1 MQTIARI
8 LVTKRKPVLALT
20 ALVTLTAVTML
31 FRMDFN
37 ADVTSF
43 MLEGNDRGREF
54 AALQEK
60 YDSGDP
66 IMVMFQ
72 RQEGWDNRAGLQT
85 LLEVR
90 TGLAAVEGVKSV
102 GMVVPEHHPL
112 TGSPLDAAAL
122 QSLPDAVLHQITD
135 GPVASF
141 LLSGDGKATMAAVLP
156 TGDPIKVAR
165 RVMKTEMPE
174 DVQVSFA
181 GNPVV
186 FASVIDMLGW
196 FLLAIPPSVIVL
208 LLLVFAAN
216 IGSRK
221 LAALSIVPAVLGSL
235 WTFGLIFGLGYRVDI
250 VTVIVPI
257 FVIVMG
263 SADGLHFVTHLQES
277 ARTTP
282 DPVARTAAA
291 LREVGVPMILTT
303 ISTAAGFLSLL
314 VTDVGPIRQLG
325 LFVAVG
331 ISFAGVASFFS
342 LPALL
347 AGIEI
352 PQPSEHAIGGRLTAA
367 LKKVARYPAIAGLVA
382 AMLMAFAVL
391 TLPGLAVNPDQLFFF
406 QDDHPVRTSFGKLT
420 DTFGGGT
427 PMFGELVVDPAR
439 PLEEQLPALREV
451 SAELAALDG
460 VQRVLSV
467 LDLVEGVPP
476 AMRARALSG
485 EQSGALGRM
494 VSEDGLRFVLFP
506 GSFTTEQLQAWVD
519 WAEDKE
525 EVRVLT
531 GMPLLFD
538 EMSRL
543 VLWAQLKSLAAAF
556 ALVFLLLLI
565 AYRRLELTFTAMIPL
580 GLTCAVLLGFIA
592 VSGIQLHLLTAIISA
607 IVIGV
612 GIDYAIHLVAAIE
625 HARAKGPGYV
635 LRGIDKAG
643 RPILAN
649 ALGIAVGMSALL
661 LSPLKP
667 HNQIAVI
674 MWVSMI
680 TAAVTALLVIP
691 AMIAM
696 EDRASIASANS
707 APPPGGV
714 PEVERGADA
723 EGKAQDKA
731 NQGED
736 PA

>member
-20 ALVTLTAVTML
+20 ALITLTAVTML

-43 MLEGNDRGREF
+43 LLEGNERGREL

-60 YDSGDP
+60 YEAGDP
-66 IMVMFQ
+66 IMVLLE
-72 RQEGWDNRAGLQT
+72 QEDGWTTRAGLEQ

-90 TGLAAVEGVKSV
+90 NRLAAVEGVQAV
-102 GMVVPEHHPL
+102 GTLLPELHPL
-112 TGSPLDAAAL
+112 TGTTLDAAAL
-122 QSLPDAVLHQITD
+122 QALPDMALGQLTG
-135 GPVASF
+135 GPSASL
-141 LLSGDGKATMAAVLP
+141 LLSSDGKSTVAAVLP
-156 TGDPIKVAR
+156 TGDPVKLAR
-165 RVMKTEMPE
+165 QVMQVELPAA
-174 DVQVSFA
+174 VQASFA

-186 FASVIDMLGW
+186 FASVIDMLSL

-235 WTFGLIFGLGYRVDI
+235 WTFGLIFGLGFEVDI

-277 ARTTP
+277 ARVTP
-282 DPVARTAAA
+282 DPVERTAAA

-314 VTDVGPIRQLG
+314 LTDVGPIRQLG
-325 LFVAVG
+325 VFVAVG
-331 ISFAGVASFFS
+331 ITFAGIVSFFS

-347 AGIEI
+347 SGIEI
-352 PQPSEHAIGGRLTAA
+352 PASSEHALGGRLTGV
-367 LKKVARYPAIAGLVA
+367 LKKVAKRPAIAACVAGL
-382 AMLMAFAVL
+382 LIAFSAL
-391 TLPGLAVNPDQLFFF
+391 TLPGLSVNPDQLFFF
-406 QDDHPVRTSFGKLT
+406 KDDNPVRTSFTKLA
-420 DTFGGGT
+420 DTFGAAT
-427 PMFGELVVDPAR
+427 PMFGELVVDPTR
-439 PLEEQLPALREV
+439 PLEEQLPALRE
-451 SAELAALDG
+451 ATGELAALDG
-460 VQRVLSV
+460 VQRVFSI
-467 LDLVEGVPP
+467 LDVVDTVPP
-476 AMRARALSG
+476 PMRARVLSG
-485 EQSGALGRM
+485 EESGALGKM

-506 GSFTTEQLQAWVD
+506 GSFTTEQLQGWVAWAD
-519 WAEDKE
+519 GSEQ
-525 EVRVLT
+525 VRSLT

-543 VLWAQLKSLAAAF
+543 VLKAQRNSLAAAF
-556 ALVFLLLLI
+556 ALVFLMLMI
-565 AYRRLELTFTAMIPL
+565 AYRRLGQTLVAMIPL
-580 GLTCAVLLGFIA
+580 ALTCAVLLGFIA

-612 GIDYAIHLVAAIE
+612 GIDYSIHLVAAIE
-625 HARAKGPGYV
+625 HAREAGPGYV

-649 ALGIAVGMSALL
+649 ALGVAVGMSALF

-667 HNQIAVI
+667 HNQIAMI

-680 TAAVTALLVIP
+680 TAAVTALVLIP
-691 AMIAM
+691 ALSSRDGRT
-696 EDRASIASANS
+696 EN
-707 APPPGGV
+707 
-714 PEVERGADA
+714 
-723 EGKAQDKA
+723 
-731 NQGED
+731 
-736 PA
+736 